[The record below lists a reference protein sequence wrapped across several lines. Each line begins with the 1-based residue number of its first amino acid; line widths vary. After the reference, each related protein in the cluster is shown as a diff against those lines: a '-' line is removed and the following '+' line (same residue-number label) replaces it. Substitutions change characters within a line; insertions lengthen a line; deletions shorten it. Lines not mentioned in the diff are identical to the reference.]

1 LSNYTEHDDDRPVG
15 RILSRREVLA
25 LLGGAGATVFLAACG
40 DTTTAATSAAT
51 TQVPATT
58 IAAAPTTAGITP
70 TGTTVAAPPTTG
82 TTAAT
87 ATTAAPTTG
96 AATASA
102 PASTTAASTSTTAAP
117 AAVSSCVV
125 RPEVTEGPYF
135 KDEKINRSDIR
146 SDTSSGTI
154 KAGAPLSLT
163 FMVYQANSSC
173 APLKGAMVDV
183 WHCDAIGTY
192 SDTTDANWGSTVGQ
206 NYLRGYQLTD
216 DTGKASFTT
225 IYPGW
230 YNGRTIHIHFKIRTT
245 GANGQA
251 YEFTSQLFFDENL
264 SNTVLTQAPYNTKKG
279 TRSTTNANDS
289 IYQSVGSQMILALSP
304 NGTGYAGSFAVGLDL
319 TDTEVG
325 RSDSAGGAGGP
336 GGMPPGGNNPGGNP
350 PGGRGGP
357 PPTSPTPQS

>member
-1 LSNYTEHDDDRPVG
+1 
-15 RILSRREVLA
+15 
-25 LLGGAGATVFLAACG
+25 
-40 DTTTAATSAAT
+40 
-51 TQVPATT
+51 
-58 IAAAPTTAGITP
+58 
-70 TGTTVAAPPTTG
+70 
-82 TTAAT
+82 
-87 ATTAAPTTG
+87 
-96 AATASA
+96 
-102 PASTTAASTSTTAAP
+102 
-117 AAVSSCVV
+117 VV

-146 SDTSSGTI
+146 SDTASGAV
-154 KAGAPLSLT
+154 KAGAPLALT
-163 FMVYQANSSC
+163 FMVYQANNSC

-183 WHCDAIGTY
+183 WHCDAVGTY

-245 GANGQA
+245 GTNGQA

-264 SNTVLTQAPYNTKKG
+264 TNTVLTQAPYNSKKG
-279 TRSTTNANDS
+279 TRSTTNANDG

-304 NGTGYAGSFAVGLDL
+304 GGTGYAGSFAVGLDL

-325 RSDSAGGAGGP
+325 KSDSAGGAGGP
-336 GGMPPGGNNPGGNP
+336 GGNPPGGSP

-357 PPTSPTPQS
+357 PSSQTPNS

>member
-1 LSNYTEHDDDRPVG
+1 MSNYTEHDDDRPVG

-40 DTTTAATSAAT
+40 DTTNTTTAAAT
-51 TQVPATT
+51 TAAATT
-58 IAAAPTTAGITP
+58 AVPVTAGTTAAVTTAIAPTTAG
-70 TGTTVAAPPTTG
+70 
-82 TTAAT
+82 TTAA
-87 ATTAAPTTG
+87 ATTAAPTTTAPTTTG
-96 AATASA
+96 A
-102 PASTTAASTSTTAAP
+102 ASTTAASVSTTAAQ

-146 SDTSSGTI
+146 SDTSSGTV
-154 KAGAPLSLT
+154 KAGLPLALT
-163 FMVYQANSSC
+163 FMVYQANRSC

-183 WHCDAIGTY
+183 WHCDAAGTY

-245 GANGQA
+245 GTNGQA

-264 SNTVLTQAPYNTKKG
+264 SNTVMSQAPYNTKKG
-279 TRSTTNANDS
+279 TRSTTNANDG
-289 IYQSVGSQMILALSP
+289 IYQSVGSQMILAVNPS
-304 NGTGYAGSFAVGLDL
+304 GTGYAGSFAVGLDL

-336 GGMPPGGNNPGGNP
+336 GRMPPGGNP

-357 PPTSPTPQS
+357 PSASPTPNS